1 MNVRPRRASSPRGRW
16 DRAPTLT
23 LTLTFPT
30 LTMARTFTLIR
41 YAFYLSWQLLH
52 QPGLRVAYLGRCTHR
67 ALHPVPCTA

>member
-1 MNVRPRRASSPRGRW
+1 
-16 DRAPTLT
+16 
-23 LTLTFPT
+23 
-30 LTMARTFTLIR
+30 MARTFTLIR